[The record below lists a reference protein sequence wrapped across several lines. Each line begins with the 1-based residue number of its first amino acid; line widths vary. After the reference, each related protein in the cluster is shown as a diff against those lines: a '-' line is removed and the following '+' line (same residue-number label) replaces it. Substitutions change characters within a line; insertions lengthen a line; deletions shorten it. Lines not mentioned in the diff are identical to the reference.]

1 MTTHHATRL
10 MPAGNAQNSHPT
22 QDRTEVNNM
31 AIFESRRAESRRA
44 ESRRAESR
52 RAADK
57 RASDQMSGIDRA
69 VILESMRQRRKA
81 QKRKASIES
90 GLYNLRSSR

>member
-1 MTTHHATRL
+1 MTTHLVTRL
-10 MPAGNAQNSHPT
+10 MPAGTAQNSHPT
-22 QDRTEVNNM
+22 QDRTEVNTM
-31 AIFESRRAESRRA
+31 AIFESRQ
-44 ESRRAESR
+44 
-52 RAADK
+52 AADK
-57 RASDQMSGIDRA
+57 RSSDQMSGIDRA

>member
-1 MTTHHATRL
+1 MTTHLATRL
-10 MPAGNAQNSHPT
+10 MPAGTDQNSHPT

-31 AIFESRRAESRRA
+31 AIFESRRAA
-44 ESRRAESR
+44 G
-52 RAADK
+52 K
-57 RASDQMSGIDRA
+57 RDSDQVSGIDRA
-69 VILESMRQRRKA
+69 IVLESMRQRRKA